1 MPISKSIGYLFF
13 VLLALSC
20 LPLSTLLVYVNY
32 VYNSLIS
39 RNPLRKQLR
48 RIPGFKSK
56 TILVAGVNTPH
67 GLRLARAL
75 NHTGH
80 KVVGADHEPGGLPI
94 HVRFSKALSR
104 FYRLPSDAGDR
115 DVEYIATLVQIIER
129 EKVDLWINCSHSA
142 DLKLDTQ
149 ATAVIEKNTRCQ
161 CFTLRAEHVP
171 YLINRDIFFEY
182 LTSQGLQ
189 VPETYRV
196 TSRAEIH
203 NLLSKA
209 GSTRKYLLQSQDRDE
224 SNVAPART
232 KLPRR
237 TLSQTYNTL
246 SSLTI
251 TNTTPWQLEQDINDL
266 ERYSTFSVIVGG
278 MVKAFVAS
286 QLISPGC
293 YVVKEPKAALTRSM
307 LQFVQTFASKQG
319 TYFTTQLG
327 IDFCVEEQST
337 QSGVVQ
343 AILPVSVSVHAQAAT
358 QLFNGKDA
366 SIELSRAYLACLA
379 KDENSI
385 QNGTATPSSGTT
397 QQQTLPDDVA
407 VPDAKS
413 PGVYCFG
420 QDLLHLWFEPLRD
433 LVTFRSDLNLCLRQM
448 CQFLNHL
455 LFWDDDTYTFEDP
468 LPFWYSY
475 QIYIPLR
482 LIHSALFPKRSLH

>member
-1 MPISKSIGYLFF
+1 MPISRSIEHLFF

-20 LPLSTLLVYVNY
+20 LPLSTLFICVNY
-32 VYNSLIS
+32 VYNYWSS
-39 RNPLRKQLR
+39 RNPLRKQLM
-48 RIPGFKSK
+48 RIPGFKSN
-56 TILVAGVNTPH
+56 TILITGINTPH

-75 NHTGH
+75 NYTGH
-80 KVVGADHEPGGLPI
+80 TVVGADHEPGGLPV
-94 HVRFSKALSR
+94 HVRFSRALSR
-104 FYRLPSDAGDR
+104 FYRLPSETGNR

-129 EKVDLWINCSHSA
+129 ENVDLWINCSHST
-142 DLKLDTQ
+142 DLTLDTQ
-149 ATAVIEKNTRCQ
+149 ATAVIEKNTRCH

-171 YLINRDIFFEY
+171 YLTNRDAFFEY
-182 LTSQGLQ
+182 LASLGLQ

-203 NLLSKA
+203 NLLGKA
-209 GSTRKYLLQSQDRDE
+209 GRTRKYLLQSQDQDGPNAV
-224 SNVAPART
+224 SART

-251 TNTTPWQLEQDINDL
+251 TNTAPWQLEQDINDL
-266 ERYSTFSVIVGG
+266 ERYSTFAVIARGV
-278 MVKAFVAS
+278 VKAFVAS

-293 YVVKEPKAALTRSM
+293 YMVKEPKSALTRSM
-307 LQFVQTFASKQG
+307 LQFVQAFASKQG
-319 TYFTTQLG
+319 AYFTTHLG

-358 QLFNGKDA
+358 QLFHGKVG

-379 KDENSI
+379 EDESDI
-385 QNGTATPSSGTT
+385 RNGTATPASAATT
-397 QQQTLPDDVA
+397 GQTLLDDVA
-407 VPDAKS
+407 IPDARI
-413 PGVYCFG
+413 PGIYCFG

-433 LVTFRSDLNLCLRQM
+433 LVTYRKDLNQCLQQI

-455 LFWDDDTYTFEDP
+455 IFWDDDTYTFEDP

-482 LIHSALFPKRSLH
+482 LIHTALFPERSLR